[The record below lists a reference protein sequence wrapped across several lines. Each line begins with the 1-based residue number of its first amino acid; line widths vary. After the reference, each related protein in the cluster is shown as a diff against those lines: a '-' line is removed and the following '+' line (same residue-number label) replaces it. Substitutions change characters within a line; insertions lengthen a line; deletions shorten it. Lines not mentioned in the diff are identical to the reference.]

1 MGLNFN
7 YLLYFPKDRLWE
19 VLRDLG
25 EKCEPTGNQPTKIQ
39 FPDHDLIL
47 PLAISWGKSN
57 VLPCDQAEYEFAI
70 SMVFDEDPAI
80 LEYLT
85 NRGDDLAERS
95 PPEDGTSNRYAIGY
109 IYLTVYADLSQHY
122 AFDVPNQMVLFKFG
136 TTGTRMSLL
145 FSESTSIK
153 KTFIKLLED
162 HHGICGIF
170 DWEVDYGELFWFR
183 GEEMQFSLS
192 SNYLLP
198 DEIEAELTR
207 GW

>member
-7 YLLYFPKDRLWE
+7 YLLYFPKEKLWE
-19 VLRDLG
+19 VLKSLSEGCDTEG
-25 EKCEPTGNQPTKIQ
+25 MKPTTIQ
-39 FPDHDLIL
+39 FSDHDLTL
-47 PLAISWGKSN
+47 PLTTSWGESAVVPYN
-57 VLPCDQAEYEFAI
+57 QSEYEFDI

-80 LEYLT
+80 LEYLA
-85 NRGDDLAERS
+85 NRGDNREERS
-95 PPEDGTSNRYAIGY
+95 PPEDSVPNRYAIGF

-122 AFDVPNQMVLFKFG
+122 AFKVPNKMVLFKFG

-145 FSESTSIK
+145 FSESQSIK
-153 KTFIKLLED
+153 KAFIKLLEE
-162 HHGICGIF
+162 HQGISGIF

-198 DEIEAELTR
+198 DEIAAELKR